1 MPTVGQG
8 FGREKNTISNMP
20 KPTTQSW
27 SYRAIKGRIA
37 ESLIEELF
45 RKLGYKVFHFG
56 MEKQLPG
63 IIELLQGVKTETAK
77 QIRTMPD
84 YVIQHPKSK
93 EVHLVEV
100 KYRANGQFSFEDIK
114 SDYPYENA
122 FFVVVSKKHIK
133 CLSYLELKAGLKI
146 TEGSRNYLH
155 KRPEFDTD
163 RETIK
168 TFCCFVVSFFKGVK

>member
-1 MPTVGQG
+1 MKSTSTPN
-8 FGREKNTISNMP
+8 R
-20 KPTTQSW
+20 SW
-27 SYRAIKGRIA
+27 SFRAIKGRIA
-37 ESLIEELF
+37 ESLVEELF
-45 RKLGYKVFHFG
+45 RKQGYKVFHFG

-100 KYRANGQFSFEDIK
+100 KYRAKGDFCFEDIK

-133 CLSYLELKAGLKI
+133 CLGYLELKAGLKI
-146 TEGSRNYLH
+146 TALSRNYLH
-155 KRPEFDTD
+155 NRAEFETD
-163 RETIK
+163 REIIK
-168 TFCCFVVSFFKGVK
+168 EFCGFAVSFFRGIN